1 MTQDQIENL
10 ARECGDAIMDAR
22 GRESYE
28 FDYYGLARL
37 VALVEAAERERCAEL
52 CDDSADDDSEQFAA
66 AARYLAAAI
75 RGNVD
80 LTQLTTRGAVAWAG
94 VDPQALREG
103 N

>member
-1 MTQDQIENL
+1 
-10 ARECGDAIMDAR
+10 MDAR

-37 VALVEAAERERCAEL
+37 VALVEAA
-52 CDDSADDDSEQFAA
+52 
-66 AARYLAAAI
+66 AI
-75 RGNVD
+75 ANVD

-103 N
+103 G

>member
-1 MTQDQIENL
+1 MTQDQIEHL

-37 VALVEAAERERCAEL
+37 VAMVEAA
-52 CDDSADDDSEQFAA
+52 
-66 AARYLAAAI
+66 AI
-75 RGNVD
+75 ANVD

-103 N
+103 G